1 MTHNSSAHLLDDENE
16 DIPFTALK
24 DVKKYAAFVTN
35 ISPNSNLE
43 NIKTYVSGKLGTQVT
58 LKPLGNEGAA
68 CLSFGVFCETD
79 SANMD
84 FKMTGLWPT
93 GTVIYKWNPKV
104 RTPSKPG
111 SRPANSYRRNIANVN
126 RNNNSGT
133 VGFKYRYADQKRL
146 HSQYV

>member
-1 MTHNSSAHLLDDENE
+1 MSHYLSVSLVFSPNANLE
-16 DIPFTALK
+16 DIK
-24 DVKKYAAFVTN
+24 R
-35 ISPNSNLE
+35 
-43 NIKTYVSGKLGTQVT
+43 YVSGRLGTQVT

-79 SANMD
+79 RANVD
-84 FKMTGLWPT
+84 LKMTGLWPT

-133 VGFKYRYADQKRL
+133 VGFKYRYADQNRL